1 MPGSPKSAFH
11 VRRQKRHTTM
21 KRTKQQIA
29 PANVVYVSLVPPDT
43 ASIEHI
49 FASVAFGKIK
59 PLRIP
64 C

>member
-1 MPGSPKSAFH
+1 MCVA
-11 VRRQKRHTTM
+11 RKRHTTM

-49 FASVAFGKIK
+49 FRQCGVQ
-59 PLRIP
+59 
-64 C
+64 